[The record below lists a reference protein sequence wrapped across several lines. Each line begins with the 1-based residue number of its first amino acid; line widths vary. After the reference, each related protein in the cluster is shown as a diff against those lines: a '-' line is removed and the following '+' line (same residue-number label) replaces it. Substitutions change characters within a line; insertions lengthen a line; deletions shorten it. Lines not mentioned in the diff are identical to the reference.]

1 MNTVEA
7 RAKLLEKQLD
17 ERRRYL
23 EMENIYTVEII
34 SRGIKGSVH
43 LRARNKVEAV
53 TRGMDKILRGWRDKD
68 GIEEIRVIEDSRNRE
83 LGAAD
88 YNKAMD

>member
-1 MNTVEA
+1 
-7 RAKLLEKQLD
+7 
-17 ERRRYL
+17 
-23 EMENIYTVEII
+23 MENIYTVEII
-34 SRGIKGSVH
+34 SRGVKHYMH

-53 TRGMDKILRGWRDKD
+53 TRGMDKLLRGWRDKD

-88 YNKAMD
+88 YNKVIVD